1 MKINNE
7 KKPEAGNKLYE
18 NLFNNRDDF
27 ITIKLI
33 SDGLLAIKGNIA
45 RLLDDVCLLTKK
57 NKFSSAHFLLTT
69 ANEEI
74 SKLYILL
81 DMCRLDFKKYESVL
95 RCLCRAFYDHVL
107 KHSYIEIQRLNW
119 GYDFSQIQEIWGN
132 ETRKWW
138 ASDAIESGEPD
149 IPHDTYFSREMPLYV
164 DYIEYDKKWHSPSNK
179 KESYH
184 FEEMFGQ
191 DALSISKQHLNI
203 INTTD
208 DMGLFL
214 PQSLSILHSIFEKK
228 YISNNINNDDL
239 KNLYIKVNEK
249 MNKDLDI
256 TVNLFET
263 IIFSIP
269 LYHFLT

>member
-1 MKINNE
+1 MKINSE

-18 NLFNNRDDF
+18 NLFNNRDEST
-27 ITIKLI
+27 TIKLI
-33 SDGLLAIKGNIA
+33 SDGLLAIKDNIA
-45 RLLDDVCLLTKK
+45 RLIDDVYLLTKYDR
-57 NKFSSAHFLLTT
+57 FSSAHFLLTT
-69 ANEEI
+69 ADEEI

-119 GYDFSQIQEIWGN
+119 SYEFSQIQEIWKN

-138 ASDAIESGEPD
+138 PSDSIESSEPGM
-149 IPHDTYFSREMPLYV
+149 PNDTYFSREMPLYV
-164 DYIEYDKKWHSPSNK
+164 DYIEYDEKWHSPSNK
-179 KESYH
+179 KESSH

-191 DALSISKQHLNI
+191 DTLSISRQHLDI
-203 INTTD
+203 INITD
-208 DMGLFL
+208 NMRLFQ
-214 PQSLSILHSIFEKK
+214 PQSLFIMHRIFEKK
-228 YISNNINNDDL
+228 YINNINNNDL
-239 KNLYIKVNEK
+239 KKLYIKVNEK
-249 MNKDLDI
+249 MNKDLDM